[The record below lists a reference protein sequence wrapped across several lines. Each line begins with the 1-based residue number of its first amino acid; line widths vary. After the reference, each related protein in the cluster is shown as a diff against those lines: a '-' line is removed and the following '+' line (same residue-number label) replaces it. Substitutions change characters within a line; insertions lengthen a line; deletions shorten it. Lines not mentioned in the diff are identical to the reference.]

1 MPTQLVEVGFDLVL
15 PEGPFFTLDDPT
27 KGALNNTSY
36 PLAGFIFYDITE
48 YVTGVQVTRGKSDDI
63 DTISSGE
70 LVVTLNN
77 RSRAFDPLYAASP
90 FYGNILPKRQVR
102 YSANGIQQYSGVI
115 DDWNLGFTVQGDADA
130 SFVASDGFVYL
141 NNQTLA
147 TGTATPQLTGARI
160 TSILDDP
167 FVQWPTDT
175 RQVDTG
181 HATLGADVIPDNQNV
196 LNYLQQIEQAELGL
210 VFIGKTGDFIFKDRN
225 NVPSTENTVKF
236 SDDGTGIAYE
246 DIQIVYGSENLVNE
260 VVASSV
266 ITSTEITATDDQS
279 QQEYG
284 IFNATLTD
292 LLLADDAQVENLAV
306 TLLAKYS
313 QPVYRFSEV
322 TVRLNDLTLEEQ
334 NSVLNIELGDF
345 VQMVF
350 TPGNIPPAI
359 NKYAQVIRAN
369 HDVSVD
375 GQHVIT
381 FGLNTLNVTYLVLDD
396 TIFGRLDEGNALSF

>member
-27 KGALNNTSY
+27 KGALDNTSY

-48 YVTGVQVTRGKSDDI
+48 FVTGVQVTRGKSDDI

-70 LVVTLNN
+70 LVVTLDNQ
-77 RSRAFDPLYAASP
+77 SRTFDPLYAASP
-90 FYGNILPKRQVR
+90 FAGNILPKRQVR
-102 YSANGIQQYSGVI
+102 YTVNGIQQYSGVI
-115 DDWNLGFTVQGDADA
+115 DDWNLGFTVDGYADA
-130 SFVASDGFVYL
+130 SFTASDGFVYL

-167 FVQWPTDT
+167 FVQWPTTT
-175 RQVDTG
+175 RQIDPG
-181 HATLGADVIPDNQNV
+181 HATLGADVIPENQNV
-196 LNYLQQIEQAELGL
+196 LGYLQAIEQSELGL
-210 VFIGKTGDFIFKDRN
+210 VFIAKNGDFVFRDRN
-225 NVPSTENTVKF
+225 NVPSTTDIVKLT
-236 SDDGTGIAYE
+236 DDGTGIPYE
-246 DIQIVYGSENLVNE
+246 DIQIVYGSESLVNE
-260 VVASSV
+260 IVASSI
-266 ITSTEITATDDQS
+266 ITTTEITATDDAS
-279 QQEYG
+279 QQDYG
-284 IFNATLTD
+284 IFNVTLTD

-322 TVRLNDLTLEEQ
+322 TVRLNDLTIEEQ
-334 NSVLNIELGDF
+334 NSILGLELGDF

-350 TPGNIPPAI
+350 TPSNIPPAI

-369 HDVSVD
+369 HEVSVD
-375 GQHVIT
+375 GQHLVT
-381 FGLNTLNVTYLVLDD
+381 LGLNTLNVTYFVLDD